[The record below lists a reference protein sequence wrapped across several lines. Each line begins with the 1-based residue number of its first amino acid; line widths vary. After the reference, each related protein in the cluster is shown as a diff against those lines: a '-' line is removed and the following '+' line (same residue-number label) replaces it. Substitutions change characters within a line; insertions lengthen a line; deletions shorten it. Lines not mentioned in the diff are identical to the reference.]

1 VDSSFHKIV
10 SASRRTAGVIDHQHR
25 IGIGIGIAAP
35 GWPVA

>member
-25 IGIGIGIAAP
+25 IGIGIAAP